1 MRQTRLD
8 VPPLTFVLSPR
19 GGEGWGEG
27 DPTTE
32 RGFTLLELVIALSIV
47 AALLVILVG
56 GLRVGLAAWR
66 QGEDRAEVHQ
76 HLRSLAELLSRS
88 VAGAFP
94 YQAPPRAG
102 GRPVVQFQ
110 GEEGRLSFVTFS
122 PPFPLPAPIAF
133 TAVTLTREGGERP
146 GLAVREKALPSV
158 ETFERVPP
166 AFVDPAVTT
175 ITFRYLR
182 PAGGWEARWDGAAEG
197 GLPQA
202 VEIRLAARIHAREEP
217 FPALT
222 VTLQARRQ

>member
-1 MRQTRLD
+1 MRD
-8 VPPLTFVLSPR
+8 
-19 GGEGWGEG
+19 
-27 DPTTE
+27 

-88 VAGAFP
+88 LAGTFP
-94 YQAPPRAG
+94 YQMPPPSG
-102 GRPVVQFQ
+102 GKPVVQFQ

-133 TAVTLTREGGERP
+133 TAVTLAHEGGERP
-146 GLAVREKALPSV
+146 GLAVREKALPNV
-158 ETFERVPP
+158 DPFEQVTPV
-166 AFVDPAVTT
+166 FVDPAVTA

-182 PAGGWEARWDGAAEG
+182 PTGGWEARWDGAAEG

-202 VEIRLAARIHAREEP
+202 VEIRLAARMHASEES
-217 FPALT
+217 FPPLT
-222 VTLQARRQ
+222 VTLQARRP